1 MPAVYSAHLP
11 VRRYEVD
18 RHGLVH
24 DHVYQ
29 QYMEEVAIQA
39 STAAGFGP
47 EWYNAQGTV
56 WVIREMTIEYLHP
69 GAIDD
74 ELDIR
79 TWIADFRRVRS
90 HREYQVYR
98 SSDQRLLVRA
108 DCDWVYIDR
117 QKLWPT
123 RIPEAAI
130 AALECRPVYAVPP
143 VRPVPVLPPGSPV
156 REHRSRRPVQRHEID
171 GMGHVNNANYVTWF
185 EQAVLDALNAWLPEG
200 TLTGWPCW
208 RRHQIEYRTA
218 ILPGEEVEI
227 VTRLV
232 GMGRARTAWHQ
243 EVRHQGSA
251 DPAVRDESVVLCLDA
266 GRRPQPWPRQLV
278 DVMAAA

>member
-18 RHGLVH
+18 QHGRVH
-24 DHVYQ
+24 DHIYQ
-29 QYMEEVAIQA
+29 QYMEEAAIQA
-39 STAAGFGP
+39 SAAAGFGP

-69 GAIDD
+69 ANIDD

-90 HREYQVYR
+90 HREYEVNR
-98 SSDQRLLVRA
+98 SIDQRLLVRA

-117 QKLWPT
+117 RKLWPI
-123 RIPEAAI
+123 RIPEAAMT
-130 AALECRPVYAVPP
+130 ALRIRSEYAVPP
-143 VRPVPVLPPGSPV
+143 ARPVPSLASAVQE
-156 REHRSRRPVQRHEID
+156 REYRSGRHVQRHEVD

-185 EQAVLDALNAWLPEG
+185 EQAVLGALDSWLPEG
-200 TLTGWPCW
+200 MLGGWPCW
-208 RRHQIEYRTA
+208 RRHQIEYRSA

-227 VTRLV
+227 VTRLT
-232 GMGRARTAWHQ
+232 GLGRARTAWYQ
-243 EVRHQGSA
+243 EVRHRGSA
-251 DPAVRDESVVLCLDA
+251 EPAVRDKSVVLLLDA
-266 GRRPQPWPRQLV
+266 QQRPQPWPRKLA
-278 DVMAAA
+278 DGTTAT